1 MNKLTGLLVVGLL
14 FFSCID
20 DDFNAQTDTLKID
33 AAKIDKNKTNLTT
46 EEVKAYFLSKGF
58 DVSPVKSG
66 NSIKNNSKNALK
78 FRTIKEYEDFL
89 VAAEEYNEKS
99 KKYEEMNK
107 ESITQV
113 DNESGGEDSDNPPS
127 IITFSNSI
135 FTPLGPIYLKL
146 SFVLNSDTCDPSSL
160 SSWIDGNLHI
170 SDYTQVN
177 QYLEKE
183 VLDNGS
189 ILIHYGVQGTIS
201 YIVNL
206 GGTDFF
212 KTDTVQMNGFHTC
225 R

>member
-1 MNKLTGLLVVGLL
+1 MNKLTGLLIIGFL

-66 NSIKNNSKNALK
+66 NNSKNGLK

-89 VAAEEYNEKS
+89 VAAEEYNEQN

-107 ESITQV
+107 QSITQV
-113 DNESGGEDSDNPPS
+113 DNESGGDDSNDIPNF
-127 IITFSNSI
+127 IIFSSRQYSS
-135 FTPLGPIYLKL
+135 LGTLNLKL
-146 SFVLNSDTCDPSSL
+146 GFVLDTDTCEPSGL
-160 SSWIDGNLHI
+160 TSWVDGNLHI
-170 SDYTQVN
+170 GNYTQMM
-177 QYLEKE
+177 QYLERAE
-183 VLDNGS
+183 TDDGS
-189 ILIHYGVQGTIS
+189 PYIHYGVVGTIS
-201 YIVNL
+201 YTVNM
-206 GGTDFF
+206 GGTDVL
-212 KTDTVQMNGFHTC
+212 KTDTVQMNGLHTC